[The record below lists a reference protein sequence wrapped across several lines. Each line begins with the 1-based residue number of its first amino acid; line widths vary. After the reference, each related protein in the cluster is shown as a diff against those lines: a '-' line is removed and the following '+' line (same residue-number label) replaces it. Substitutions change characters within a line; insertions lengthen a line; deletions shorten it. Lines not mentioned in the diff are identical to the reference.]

1 MPRNLKRII
10 ALDVHPRGFSFA
22 IFEGPGELL
31 DCGARSFRKGTNAV
45 RVPPQT
51 KIAVL
56 FEDFDPTAVVLDD
69 QVLHRI
75 NGTSRIGDTLRK
87 VAQEHGISLEF
98 VARDA
103 VKQSL
108 AGCGSNKHE
117 IASALAQRFP
127 ILASKLPPKRKCWQS
142 EDYRTSIFDA
152 AALGV
157 AYFSQGEPRRVLG
170 SIPASLDPNQSTC

>member
-1 MPRNLKRII
+1 MTMPRNVKRII
-10 ALDVHPRGFSFA
+10 AFDVHPRGFSFA
-22 IFEGPGELL
+22 VFEGPGELL

-51 KIAVL
+51 KLAAL
-56 FEDFDPTAVVLDD
+56 FDDFDPTAVLLDD
-69 QVLHRI
+69 QVLHRN
-75 NGTSRIGDTLRK
+75 NGTSRIGEALQK
-87 VAQEHGISLEF
+87 VAREHGISLEF

-108 AGCGSNKHE
+108 AGCDLNKHE

-127 ILASKLPPKRKCWQS
+127 ILAWKLPPKRKCWQS

-152 AALGV
+152 AALGI
-157 AYFSQGEPRRVLG
+157 AYLSRGEPRQVE
-170 SIPASLDPNQSTC
+170 STAQHRQG